1 MSRYP
6 CRSTLYTKKKTCPN
20 CCTEEDDSR
29 VADRYWWDLAFRVQP
44 KARFTH
50 TLHAHASRTHAT
62 ARALP
67 NTHQDAHAPSTR
79 GFLGGLPMPKRKR
92 GSGIGR
98 RHRWILRR
106 QGTQD
111 TQKVSGVSETCS
123 GTSETCSGVSEKE
136 KYKHLVQQLRELPC
150 VLGVDHSIHIKK
162 IHLIEYFTQCEQM
175 EQKKEQNRKYRTKH
189 VIADSVGRKFGGL
202 PRKSGLPSRKVSG
215 RQIRNW
221 ANKYTNGKISNNM
234 YGRYKRTWILCNEDV
249 KQEVLNILYDMIGVE
264 ETKKEFKKGSLS
276 RGRAG

>member
-1 MSRYP
+1 
-6 CRSTLYTKKKTCPN
+6 
-20 CCTEEDDSR
+20 
-29 VADRYWWDLAFRVQP
+29 
-44 KARFTH
+44 
-50 TLHAHASRTHAT
+50 
-62 ARALP
+62 
-67 NTHQDAHAPSTR
+67 
-79 GFLGGLPMPKRKR
+79 MPKRKR

-123 GTSETCSGVSEKE
+123 GTSETCSGISEKE

-221 ANKYTNGKISNNM
+221 ANKYTNGKINFTVS
-234 YGRYKRTWILCNEDV
+234 
-249 KQEVLNILYDMIGVE
+249 
-264 ETKKEFKKGSLS
+264 
-276 RGRAG
+276 

>member
-1 MSRYP
+1 
-6 CRSTLYTKKKTCPN
+6 
-20 CCTEEDDSR
+20 
-29 VADRYWWDLAFRVQP
+29 
-44 KARFTH
+44 
-50 TLHAHASRTHAT
+50 
-62 ARALP
+62 
-67 NTHQDAHAPSTR
+67 
-79 GFLGGLPMPKRKR
+79 
-92 GSGIGR
+92 
-98 RHRWILRR
+98 
-106 QGTQD
+106 
-111 TQKVSGVSETCS
+111 
-123 GTSETCSGVSEKE
+123 
-136 KYKHLVQQLRELPC
+136 
-150 VLGVDHSIHIKK
+150 
-162 IHLIEYFTQCEQM
+162 M

>member
-1 MSRYP
+1 
-6 CRSTLYTKKKTCPN
+6 
-20 CCTEEDDSR
+20 
-29 VADRYWWDLAFRVQP
+29 
-44 KARFTH
+44 
-50 TLHAHASRTHAT
+50 
-62 ARALP
+62 
-67 NTHQDAHAPSTR
+67 
-79 GFLGGLPMPKRKR
+79 MPKRKR

-123 GTSETCSGVSEKE
+123 GTSETCSGISEKE

-221 ANKYTNGKISNNM
+221 ANKYTNGKISNNN
-234 YGRYKRTWILCNEDV
+234 KNFTV
-249 KQEVLNILYDMIGVE
+249 
-264 ETKKEFKKGSLS
+264 S
-276 RGRAG
+276 